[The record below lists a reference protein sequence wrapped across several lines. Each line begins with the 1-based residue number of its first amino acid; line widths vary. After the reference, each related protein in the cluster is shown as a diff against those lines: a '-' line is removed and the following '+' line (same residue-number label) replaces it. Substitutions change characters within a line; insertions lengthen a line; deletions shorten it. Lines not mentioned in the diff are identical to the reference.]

1 MIAILK
7 PGKDSTLPK
16 SYRPISLLCHT
27 YKLFERMIL
36 NRLNPLIKTMI
47 IDQQAGF
54 RPGKYTTGQLLN
66 LTQHIED
73 GYERGVVTGT
83 VFVDLSAAYDTI
95 SHKLILNKIYRMTS
109 DIKFTD
115 LIGNLFS
122 NRRYFVELNGQ
133 KSRWRNQKNGL
144 PQGSVLSPVLFNIY
158 TNDQPIH
165 KDTRSFSYADDLC
178 IATQDASFEKT
189 QSTLS
194 AALDSIGDYYEK
206 NHLRANPDKTHTC
219 VFHLRNRK
227 ANRQLNISWC
237 GKKLEHTP
245 SPIYLGVTLDRTLSY
260 STHITK
266 VKAKTAARNNVLR
279 KLANSKW
286 GTHPSTIKTTAL
298 ALCYST
304 AEYACPVW
312 EGSAHAHKVDP
323 VLNDAC
329 RAITGCLQPTNVENL
344 YLLAGIAPPAVRR
357 SVTAQR
363 EREKQVYDNRHP
375 LHGHNL
381 SRKRLK
387 SRNSFIHARDELIQ
401 SPSTRRLE
409 QWSQHLQSVP
419 HRLPQTPSE
428 CLASGASGT
437 WTEWRCLNRVRTKMG
452 RCKHNLRKW
461 KYTDEDDT
469 TCDCKEADQTM
480 EHLLECPLLR
490 QTCSLDD
497 LMVYNDVAKECV
509 RQWIGLV

>member
-1 MIAILK
+1 MVTTDNELYTEDTEI
-7 PGKDSTLPK
+7 PK
-16 SYRPISLLCHT
+16 AMEEVKSDRHPQTRKRLYITKELQTNLTVVSHIQVVR
-27 YKLFERMIL
+27 RMIL
-36 NRLNPLIKTMI
+36 NRLNPLIETMI

-54 RPGKYTTGQLLN
+54 RPGKSTTGQLLN

-95 SHKLILNKIYRMTS
+95 SHKRLLNKIYRMTS

-115 LIGNLFS
+115 LIGNMLS

-144 PQGSVLSPVLFNIY
+144 PQGSVISPVLFNIY

-165 KDTRSFSYADDLC
+165 KDTRSFIYADDLC

-189 QSTLS
+189 ESTLS

-206 NHLRANPDKTHTC
+206 NHLTQTC
-219 VFHLRNRK
+219 VFHLRNIN

-245 SPIYLGVTLDRTLSY
+245 YPIYLGVTLDRTLSY

-266 VKAKTAARNNVLR
+266 VKAKTAARNNVLV

-298 ALCYST
+298 APCYST

-312 EGSAHAHKVDP
+312 ERSAHANKVDP
-323 VLNDAC
+323 VLNDTC

-344 YLLAGIAPPAVRR
+344 YLLAGIALPAVRR

-363 EREKQVYDNRHP
+363 VREKQVNDNRHP

-381 SRKRLK
+381 PRKHLK
-387 SRNSFIHARDELIQ
+387 SRNS
-401 SPSTRRLE
+401 SYM
-409 QWSQHLQSVP
+409 
-419 HRLPQTPSE
+419 PQT
-428 CLASGASGT
+428 
-437 WTEWRCLNRVRTKMG
+437 N
-452 RCKHNLRKW
+452 
-461 KYTDEDDT
+461 
-469 TCDCKEADQTM
+469 
-480 EHLLECPLLR
+480 
-490 QTCSLDD
+490 
-497 LMVYNDVAKECV
+497 
-509 RQWIGLV
+509 

>member
-1 MIAILK
+1 M
-7 PGKDSTLPK
+7 
-16 SYRPISLLCHT
+16 
-27 YKLFERMIL
+27 FERMIL
-36 NRLNPLIKTMI
+36 NRLNSLIETMI

-54 RPGKYTTGQLLN
+54 RPGKSTTGQLLN

-83 VFVDLSAAYDTI
+83 VFVDISAAYDTI
-95 SHKLILNKIYRMTS
+95 SHKLLLNKICRMTS

-115 LIGNLFS
+115 LIGNMLS

-133 KSRWRNQKNGL
+133 KG
-144 PQGSVLSPVLFNIY
+144 
-158 TNDQPIH
+158 
-165 KDTRSFSYADDLC
+165 
-178 IATQDASFEKT
+178 
-189 QSTLS
+189 
-194 AALDSIGDYYEK
+194 
-206 NHLRANPDKTHTC
+206 NHLRANPDKTQTC
-219 VFHLRNRK
+219 VYHLRNRK
-227 ANRQLNISWC
+227 ANKQLNIAWC

-245 SPIYLGVTLDRTLSY
+245 FPIYLGVTLDRTLSY

-312 EGSAHAHKVDP
+312 ERSAHAHNVDP

-344 YLLAGIAPPAVRR
+344 NLQAGISPPAVRR

-363 EREKQVYDNRHP
+363 EREKQVNDNRHP
-375 LHGHNL
+375 LYGHNL
-381 SRKRLK
+381 PRKRLK
-387 SRNSFIHARDELIQ
+387 SRNSFMHATDELIQ
-401 SPSTRRLE
+401 SPPTRRLE

-419 HRLPQTPSE
+419 HRLPQTPSA

-437 WTEWRCLNRVRTKMG
+437 WTEWRCLNRLRTKMG

-461 KYTDEDDT
+461 KYTDENDT

-480 EHLLECPLLR
+480 EHLLECPLRR